1 MEGIFVN
8 NSVISVKSIYHDYNV
23 YFDSNVYSIIETLR
37 KKVKFHV
44 IIDSKVYNLH
54 KARLSWID
62 FASTVIKIEATE
74 SNKDIKRVQSIAEEL
89 LKNNVIKKDIIFVIG
104 GGIIQDVGA
113 FASNILKR
121 GIEWYFIPT
130 TLLAMCDSCIG
141 SKVGINMSG
150 YKNQLGVF
158 WPPKNVYIDI
168 EYLNTLDNI
177 HILSGLGEI
186 IKVHL
191 IAGKK
196 DFYKLED
203 NYREVVTDFK
213 LLKSFI
219 YRSLEIKKTIIEKDE
234 FDTEYRHILNYGHT
248 FGHAIEAYTNNF
260 VPHGIG
266 VSIGMDM
273 ANYISMNKGYICNN
287 LFDRISN
294 IIRKN
299 IPYQSLD
306 YGNYSKM
313 KKFLKG
319 DKKYDGSIL
328 KVILCKGI
336 GNIFIDKMEVKNRLL
351 ELIDQ
356 YAVTYNSTKNL

>member
-1 MEGIFVN
+1 MN
-8 NSVISVKSIYHDYNV
+8 NSVISVKSVYHDYNV
-23 YFDSNVYSIIETLR
+23 YFNSNVHSIIETLS

-44 IIDSKVYNLH
+44 IIDSKVYHLH
-54 KARLSWID
+54 KNRLSWID
-62 FASTVIKIEATE
+62 FASTVIRIDAIEK
-74 SNKDIKRVQSIAEEL
+74 NKDIKTVQSIAEEL
-89 LKNNVIKKDIIFVIG
+89 LKNNVTKKDVILVIG
-104 GGIIQDVGA
+104 GGITQDVGA
-113 FASNILKR
+113 FTSNILKR

-150 YKNQLGVF
+150 YKNQLGLF
-158 WPPKNVYIDI
+158 WPPTKVFIDI

-177 HILSGLGEI
+177 DILSGLGEI

-203 NYREVVTDFK
+203 KYSEVVTDFK
-213 LLKSFI
+213 LLKAFI

-248 FGHAIEAYTNNF
+248 FGHSIEAYTNNF
-260 VPHGIG
+260 IPHGIG
-266 VSIGMDM
+266 VSIGMDI
-273 ANYISMNKGYICNN
+273 ANYISMNKGYISKN

-294 IIRKN
+294 TIRKN

-306 YGNYSKM
+306 YRNYSKM
-313 KKFLKG
+313 ENFLKG
-319 DKKYDGSIL
+319 DKKYDGSKL

-336 GNIFIDKMEVKNRLL
+336 GNIFIDKMEVNNRLL

-356 YAVTYNSTKNL
+356 YTVTYNSSIRL